1 MTVDVLESL
10 VGAQRAEELMGT
22 LAEEYFEK
30 GRDEGLAKARAED
43 ILRILAVRR
52 VKVDETARQ
61 RILSCTDLDT
71 LGRWLDRAVTATHL
85 SEVLE
90 DLPQ

>member
-1 MTVDVLESL
+1 
-10 VGAQRAEELMGT
+10 MGT

-30 GRDEGLAKARAED
+30 GRDEGLAKGLAKARAED

-71 LGRWLDRAVTATHL
+71 LGRWLDRAATATHI

-90 DLPQ
+90 DLTQ